1 MTFDG
6 AKIGYSLQNEKRKS
20 LFVRGGFPNFYDS
33 GLLFKSLFL
42 LNHGVGTGL
51 LPHHL
56 IVDGSF
62 HGFDP

>member
-51 LPHHL
+51 LSHRL
-56 IVDGSF
+56 G
-62 HGFDP
+62 